1 MKRFFVAAGLLLI
14 GGVSAIA
21 DQLLT
26 INGETVEKTV
36 TRITFDGDNVVLHF
50 GDETSSHDMES
61 VSLKFKKT
69 DAIANIQTGFVTGLV
84 GDMLFVEGIEEG
96 ARLEVYNIQGMLC
109 TEVVAAGNSAE
120 IDMSGFN
127 AGVSVLRAGN
137 QVVKFVK

>member
-1 MKRFFVAAGLLLI
+1 MKRFLVAAGLLLI

-21 DQLLT
+21 AQLLT

-61 VSLKFKKT
+61 VLLQFKKT
-69 DAIANIQTGFVTGLV
+69 DDIANIQTGFVTGLV
-84 GDMLFVEGIEEG
+84 GDMLFVEGIESG
-96 ARLEVYNIQGMLC
+96 AHLEVYSIQGMLC

-127 AGVSVLRAGN
+127 AGVYILRVGN